1 MIGLL
6 VFLVVVP
13 GAVGDLL
20 NSAGMKR
27 HGEIKDWSLMALLR
41 LCRDLLHNFYILAS
55 IPAMA
60 ISFFALMALLSVSQL
75 SFAVPITASSYILE
89 TLLAKYYLKERVDW
103 RRWVGTTLVAVGV
116 ALLSI

>member
-6 VFLVVVP
+6 VTLVVVP
-13 GAVGDLL
+13 GAIGDLL

-27 HGEIKDWSLMALLR
+27 HGEITDWSPLGLLR
-41 LCRDLLHNFYILAS
+41 LSRDLLHNFYIMAS

-60 ISFFALMALLSVSQL
+60 ISFFALMALLSASDL

-89 TLLAKYYLKERVDW
+89 TALAKYYLKERVDW
-103 RRWVGTTLVAVGV
+103 RRWVGTTLVAIGI
-116 ALLSI
+116 ACLSI

>member
-27 HGEIKDWSLMALLR
+27 HGEIKDWNLMALLR

-89 TLLAKYYLKERVDW
+89 TFLAKYYLKEHVDW

>member
-27 HGEIKDWSLMALLR
+27 QGEIKDWSPVALLR
-41 LCRDLLHNFYILAS
+41 LCRDLLRNVYILAS

-89 TLLAKYYLKERVDW
+89 TFLAKYYLKERVDW

-116 ALLSI
+116 ALLSF